1 MKNGLLFIE
10 DEEEIRELI
19 IERLQDDG
27 FKGEI
32 FEASDPVKGLDLFHN
47 HKDQIGFVIC
57 DYYLP
62 IQNGNDLCK
71 MIKENSSDV
80 KIICLTGDTTV
91 SLENHKGEVDLVL
104 YKPEG
109 IDELS
114 ELLKE

>member
-19 IERLQDDG
+19 VERLQDDG
-27 FKGEI
+27 FDGQI
-32 FEASDPVKGLDLFHN
+32 FEASDPVKGLDLFHH
-47 HKDQIGFVIC
+47 HKDEIAYVIC

-71 MIKENSSDV
+71 MIKDNSSGV

-91 SLENHKGEVDLVL
+91 TLENHKGEVDLVL

-109 IDELS
+109 IDELYRQ
-114 ELLKE
+114 LKG

>member
-10 DEEEIRELI
+10 DEDAIRELI
-19 IERLQDDG
+19 VERLQDEG
-27 FKGEI
+27 FEGMI
-32 FEASDPVKGLDLFHN
+32 FEAADPIKGLDLYHTN
-47 HKDQIGFVIC
+47 IDQIGFVIC

-71 MIKENSSDV
+71 MIKDNSPEV

-91 SLENHKGEVDLVL
+91 TLENHKGEVDLVL

-114 ELLKE
+114 SLLKT